1 MKYSSTF
8 ICMLSFLFSVTGYE
22 IAEQMSSRTSPV
34 DIKSILIMKLEDKRG
49 NTQRSVIKS
58 HTKDSGKR
66 QIIWFTDPP
75 DNRGVSLLKI
85 ESDGGKDI
93 MKMWLPAFRK
103 IRRISSSKNSERF
116 MGSDLTFED
125 LYNRELDDFSY
136 SLKYIE
142 QSDTY
147 EMTSV
152 PIESKESSYSK
163 HMSWISRENLLIDR
177 EESYGKNG
185 NVIKTKEFK
194 YINVDGF
201 DLVQTVVVHDIKRQH
216 KTYLEFKDISINTGV
231 AEAYF
236 HEKNLKR
243 IPTK

>member
-1 MKYSSTF
+1 
-8 ICMLSFLFSVTGYE
+8 MLSFLFCVTGYE
-22 IAEQMSSRTSPV
+22 IAEQMSSRTSPG
-34 DIKSILIMKLEDKRG
+34 DIKSTLIMKLEDKRG

-58 HTKDSGKR
+58 HTNDSGKR
-66 QIIWFTDPP
+66 QFIWFTDPP

-152 PIESKESSYSK
+152 PIDSKESSYSK
-163 HMSWISRENLLIDR
+163 HVSWISRENLLIDR

-201 DLVQTVVVHDIKRQH
+201 DLVQTVVVHDTKRQH